1 MTLYEITDNYRNFF
15 DAVEAG
21 EIPEEAISGTLE
33 AIEGEFNS
41 KVENIACMIKNWQS
55 LAKSQ
60 KDEADKL
67 MGLSKGNK
75 NRAARRR
82 GGVVTCMDLAGKK
95 KVETSRCEVTVR
107 KGQKIVQV
115 DDANFIDWAQGNN
128 RDDLLTYKAPTP
140 SKTAIKEAMASGE
153 SIPYAEIV
161 TGKDSVTIK

>member
-1 MTLYEITDNYRNFF
+1 M
-15 DAVEAG
+15 
-21 EIPEEAISGTLE
+21 
-33 AIEGEFNS
+33 
-41 KVENIACMIKNWQS
+41 
-55 LAKSQ
+55 
-60 KDEADKL
+60 
-67 MGLSKGNK
+67 
-75 NRAARRR
+75 
-82 GGVVTCMDLAGKK
+82 
-95 KVETSRCEVTVR
+95 TVR